1 MHYASN
7 VPMHTHLLSMTV
19 KYSLEY
25 VIKYKSTV
33 QHEIENAVSVEGY
46 VMFPH
51 RTHLR
56 TTTMVLGSRIVESF

>member
-1 MHYASN
+1 MHYAYN

-25 VIKYKSTV
+25 LIKAQFSTKLRML
-33 QHEIENAVSVEGY
+33 VSVDGY

-56 TTTMVLGSRIVESF
+56 TTTMVLSSRIVESF